1 MRDEH
6 QCCAGGTGGLEQGG
20 DDLLAGA
27 AVQIACRLVRQQD
40 LRACRD
46 GTGNGNTLLLAARH
60 LVRQVRLAM
69 TKPDGVERGGGHI
82 IGVAPSGELQRNS
95 HILKRRH

>member
-1 MRDEH
+1 MRRSAVLDDAAILDGQHAATAFGKYRIMRDEH
-6 QCCAGGTGGLEQGG
+6 QCRAGGTGGLEQGG

-46 GTGNGNTLLLAARH
+46 GTGNGNTLLLTA
-60 LVRQVRLAM
+60 
-69 TKPDGVERGGGHI
+69 
-82 IGVAPSGELQRNS
+82 
-95 HILKRRH
+95 